1 MTDTEALVNLIEKSG
16 LKYKYI
22 ANQLGISYFSL
33 NRKIN
38 NVTEFKT
45 SEVSK
50 LCELLNID
58 SAKDKENIF
67 LKRK

>member
-22 ANQLGISYFSL
+22 ADQLGISYFSL

>member
-1 MTDTEALVNLIEKSG
+1 MTDTEALVALIEKSG

-22 ANQLGISYFSL
+22 ASQLGISYFSL

-38 NVTEFKT
+38 NATEFKT

-58 SAKDKENIF
+58 SAKEKEQIF

>member
-1 MTDTEALVNLIEKSG
+1 MTDTEALVALIEKSG

-22 ANQLGISYFSL
+22 ASQLGISYFSL

-38 NVTEFKT
+38 NTTEFKT
-45 SEVSK
+45 REVAK

-58 SAKDKENIF
+58 SAKEKEQIF

>member
-22 ANQLGISYFSL
+22 ADQLGISYFSL
-33 NRKIN
+33 NRKIYK
-38 NVTEFKT
+38 VSEFKT